1 MSSLTFLNPVA
12 LAGLAAV
19 ALPFLIHLL
28 NRKKLVR
35 IPFSSL
41 TFLKELQKERM
52 RRIRVRQV
60 LALILRTL
68 IVFFVMLALA
78 RPALKGALSDVVGAR
93 AKTAMAVLVDVSVS
107 MGLRTD
113 RGKVLDLAKER
124 VQEILGL
131 VEEGDEVFLIP
142 FARFPEV
149 PDAPIGDGTV
159 LREAVE
165 GLSVSWEGTDVKEAM
180 EAGLSLLSRSE
191 QVHKELFLVTDGAAH
206 GWEGF
211 EKVQEAGSRDKGET
225 QPPASVFCFFVS
237 LGDWR
242 RENASVEALEVPE
255 QLFGAGKPISLT
267 WRVRNYGDRDLKDVV
282 GVLYAGGRRVHQ
294 ALFDVAANGVATL
307 SSQVVPEDQGPFS
320 GYAAVEEDRLAVDD
334 RRYFSVRVPGVLK
347 VLLVKV
353 RDEEVFF
360 LRRAL
365 NPSGEPSDGIAI
377 AEVQADRFSSEDL
390 KARDLVVLVNV
401 PRLSTAMVRAL
412 EDYAAQGG
420 GVWIVLGSDVDVRF
434 YNRTLLP
441 GLIPLTL
448 RSPVGNVGDRR
459 AVRSFGEIDFEHPV
473 LKDLGEK
480 ERMASPQF
488 YVTYNV
494 DVQPEVRPIIR
505 YRDGGIAL
513 AEVPRGRGKVMVLTT
528 AATLAWGDLPRKG
541 MFVPLV
547 QRVARYLGTGLDRER
562 YIVGDDVV
570 RNPVGIESHGS
581 LVVENPLGDR
591 FAIEPAETSEG
602 YVWRVERVA
611 VPGIWRLFAGDAE
624 VDRFAVNVDPKES
637 DLRTVDEKTIQ
648 NAFGGHPY
656 EVIGA
661 GASLEEVVQRSRYGR
676 ELWKGCLFLALV
688 LLMAEMGVARTG
700 KGEVEEDEQRGAW
713 SVQRGAWSVQRDL

>member
-1 MSSLTFLNPVA
+1 MSSFTFLNPIA
-12 LAGLAAV
+12 LAGLGAA

-41 TFLKELQKERM
+41 TFLKELQKERI
-52 RRIRVRQV
+52 RRVRVRQV

-68 IVFFVMLALA
+68 IVFFAMLALA
-78 RPALKGALSDVVGAR
+78 RPALKGMLSDVVGAR

-107 MGLRTD
+107 MGFRTD
-113 RGKVLDLAKER
+113 RGTVLDLAKER
-124 VQEILGL
+124 VQQISGL
-131 VEEGDEVFLIP
+131 LEEGDEMFLVP

-149 PDAPIGDGTV
+149 PDAPMGDRAV
-159 LREAVE
+159 FQEAVE
-165 GLSVSWEGTDVKEAM
+165 GLRVSWEGTDVKAAV

-191 QVHKELFLVTDGAAH
+191 RVHKELFLVTDGTAY

-211 EKVQEAGSRDKGET
+211 KKVQETGDRRQET
-225 QPPASVFCFFVS
+225 GDRNNQPPASSLQPPASVVCFVVS
-237 LGDWR
+237 LGDGR
-242 RENASVEALEVPE
+242 RENAGVEALEVPE
-255 QLFGAGKPISLT
+255 QLFGAGKPMSLT

-294 ALFDVAANGVATL
+294 RLFDVAASGATTL
-307 SSQVVPEDQGPFS
+307 SAQVALETQGPFS
-320 GYAAVEEDRLAVDD
+320 GYGAVEEDRLPADD
-334 RRYFSVRVPGVLK
+334 RRYFSVRVPGMLRA
-347 VLLVKV
+347 LLVKV

-365 NPSGEPSDGIAI
+365 NPSGDASDGIQI
-377 AEVQADRFSSEDL
+377 AEVRAERFSSEDL
-390 KARDLVVLVNV
+390 KGRDLVVLVNV

-448 RSPVGNVGDRR
+448 RSPVGNVGDRS
-459 AVRSFGEIDFEHPV
+459 VYRSFGEMDFEHPV
-473 LKDLGEK
+473 LKDLGERD
-480 ERMASPQF
+480 RMASPHF

-494 DVQPEVRPIIR
+494 KAQPEVRPVVR

-513 AEVPRGRGKVMVLTT
+513 AEAPRGRGKVMVLTT
-528 AATLAWGDLPRKG
+528 GATLEWGDLPRKG
-541 MFVPLV
+541 IFVPLV
-547 QRVARYLGTGLDRER
+547 QRVARYLGTGSDREQ

-591 FAIEPAETSEG
+591 LVVVPTETPEG

-637 DLRTVDEKTIQ
+637 DLRAVDEKTIRD
-648 NAFGGHPY
+648 AFGGHPC
-656 EVIGA
+656 EVIGSEV
-661 GASLEEVVQRSRYGR
+661 SLEEAVQRSRYGR

-700 KGEVEEDEQRGAW
+700 KGEVEEEENVKRET
-713 SVQRGAWSVQRDL
+713 